1 MEILDRIKSITKSYD
16 EEVEEVKKEI
26 LKLYQREMGN
36 GFDTVTN
43 IEALNVYLEVLEDM
57 KQKKIKEAMLFEA
70 EWICE

>member
-1 MEILDRIKSITKSYD
+1 MEILDRIKSITRSYD

-26 LKLYQREMGN
+26 LKLYQREMGK
-36 GFDTVTN
+36 GFEAVTN